1 MPPKIS
7 VLVIAHYNYE
17 AALFVVVC
25 SPRVGAA
32 PLNPHGSRP
41 KIHSTMAQTS
51 IHFQAVKGGSEE
63 HNKRTKK
70 LDYVHHE
77 LSSQND
83 YWESDTQE
91 ARLAFVTANAK
102 AKTGRKMQ
110 AKATPIR
117 EAVVVISQETT
128 MDDLKKLAKRFNDR
142 FGIDVFQIAIHKDEG
157 YRKGKDGLKLN
168 LHAHLVADWTDHQS
182 GKSLKLNRNDMSEMQ
197 TICAEVLGMERGKS
211 SEKQHLS
218 AIQYKIA
225 AEEQRAEAI
234 ESKTRGLG
242 IIQKNLSNDISDL
255 LVEVKTKSKECDRL
269 ALSAKNMGRIL
280 ELNTEE
286 AKKKALINERLSEEG
301 KSLREEKERLRN
313 DILGLTAQKEEIGN
327 EAESLA
333 DVVQAARSDL
343 FHLNAQKI
351 AVSGE
356 ILNLNQ
362 ERDKAQREAEEA
374 KAQKRAAKA
383 EAAKGLAVGAANK
396 IGNVLGFGKEAKQLK
411 ELPKQ
416 LDAARAEGEKA
427 AVTKILDVA
436 RLNFG
441 DKEVTPEMIG
451 KAWRSKWDEAKNA
464 RAETERQVK
473 NATAHASGLE
483 KILDAFL
490 AIPIIRACVH
500 AIVSFVRQGRRS
512 FSTEDTAILK
522 TALGGAPDNA
532 AALRK
537 IAYYHGGAYA
547 QPHLSSFWDRAEMCM
562 QKIARGENQEQDQDI
577 SQGRRWHL

>member
-1 MPPKIS
+1 MLS
-7 VLVIAHYNYE
+7 E
-17 AALFVVVC
+17 GGGC
-25 SPRVGAA
+25 A
-32 PLNPHGSRP
+32 PHPPHGSRP

-128 MDDLKKLAKRFNDR
+128 MDNLKKLAKRFNDR

-168 LHAHLVADWTDHQS
+168 IHAHLVADWTDHQS

-313 DILGLTAQKEEIGN
+313 DILGLTTQKEEIGN

-411 ELPKQ
+411 ELQKQ

-473 NATAHASGLE
+473 NATAHASDLE

-522 TALGGAPDNA
+522 TALGGDPDNA

-547 QPHLSSFWDRAEMCM
+547 QPHLSSYWDRAEMCM

>member
-1 MPPKIS
+1 
-7 VLVIAHYNYE
+7 
-17 AALFVVVC
+17 
-25 SPRVGAA
+25 
-32 PLNPHGSRP
+32 
-41 KIHSTMAQTS
+41 MAQTS

-83 YWESDTQE
+83 YWQSDTQE
-91 ARLAFVTANAK
+91 ARLAFVTQNAK

-117 EAVVVISQETT
+117 EAVVVIEDTTT

-157 YRKGKDGLKLN
+157 YKKSKDGIKLN
-168 LHAHLVADWTDHQS
+168 LHAHLVADWTDHES
-182 GKSLKLNRNDMSEMQ
+182 GKSLKLNRNDMAEMQ

-280 ELNTEE
+280 EYNTEE

-313 DILGLTAQKEEIGN
+313 DILGLTTQKEEIGS

-374 KAQKRAAKA
+374 KAQKRTAEA
-383 EAAKGLAVGAANK
+383 EAAKGLAIGAAK
-396 IGNVLGFGKEAKQLK
+396 KLGNVLGFGSEAKQLK
-411 ELPKQ
+411 ELPQK
-416 LDAARAEGEKA
+416 LEEARTEGEKA

-490 AIPIIRACVH
+490 TIPIIRACVH

-522 TALGGAPDNA
+522 TALGGDPDNA

-547 QPHLSSFWDRAEMCM
+547 QPHLSSYWDRAERCM
-562 QKIARGENQEQDQDI
+562 QKIARGENQEQDQNI

>member
-1 MPPKIS
+1 M
-7 VLVIAHYNYE
+7 LVIAHYNYE

-32 PLNPHGSRP
+32 PLNPMAAALKFIRHGTD
-41 KIHSTMAQTS
+41 IHL
-51 IHFQAVKGGSEE
+51 KGGSEE

-83 YWESDTQE
+83 YWQSDTQE
-91 ARLAFVTANAK
+91 ARLAFVTQNAK

-117 EAVVVISQETT
+117 EAVVVIEDTTT

-157 YRKGKDGLKLN
+157 YKKSKDGIKLN
-168 LHAHLVADWTDHQS
+168 LHAHLVADWTDHES
-182 GKSLKLNRNDMSEMQ
+182 GKSLKLNRNDMAEMQ

-280 ELNTEE
+280 EYNTEE

-313 DILGLTAQKEEIGN
+313 DILGLTTQKEEIGS

-374 KAQKRAAKA
+374 KAQKRTAEA
-383 EAAKGLAVGAANK
+383 EAAKGLAIGAAK
-396 IGNVLGFGKEAKQLK
+396 KLGNVLGFGSEAKQLK
-411 ELPKQ
+411 ELPQK
-416 LDAARAEGEKA
+416 LEEARTEGEKA

-522 TALGGAPDNA
+522 TALGGDPDNA

-547 QPHLSSFWDRAEMCM
+547 QPHLSSYWDRAEMCM
-562 QKIARGENQEQDQDI
+562 QKIARGENQEQDQNI

>member
-1 MPPKIS
+1 
-7 VLVIAHYNYE
+7 
-17 AALFVVVC
+17 
-25 SPRVGAA
+25 
-32 PLNPHGSRP
+32 
-41 KIHSTMAQTS
+41 MAQTS

-83 YWESDTQE
+83 YWQSDTQE
-91 ARLAFVTANAK
+91 ARLAFVTQNAK

-117 EAVVVISQETT
+117 EAVVVIEDTTT

-157 YRKGKDGLKLN
+157 YKKSKDGIKLN
-168 LHAHLVADWTDHQS
+168 LHAHLVADWTDHES
-182 GKSLKLNRNDMSEMQ
+182 GKSLKLNRNDMAEMQ

-280 ELNTEE
+280 EYNTEE

-301 KSLREEKERLRN
+301 KSLRDEKERLRN
-313 DILGLTAQKEEIGN
+313 DILGLTTQKEEIGS

-374 KAQKRAAKA
+374 KAQKRTAEA
-383 EAAKGLAVGAANK
+383 EAAKGLAIGAAK
-396 IGNVLGFGKEAKQLK
+396 KLGNVLGFGSEAKQLK
-411 ELPKQ
+411 ELPQK
-416 LDAARAEGEKA
+416 LEEARTEGEKA

-441 DKEVTPEMIG
+441 DKDVTPEMIG

-522 TALGGAPDNA
+522 TALGGDPDNA

-547 QPHLSSFWDRAEMCM
+547 QPHLSSYWDRAEMCM
-562 QKIARGENQEQDQDI
+562 QKIARGENQEQDQNI

>member
-1 MPPKIS
+1 
-7 VLVIAHYNYE
+7 
-17 AALFVVVC
+17 
-25 SPRVGAA
+25 
-32 PLNPHGSRP
+32 
-41 KIHSTMAQTS
+41 MAQTS

-83 YWESDTQE
+83 YWQSDTQE
-91 ARLAFVTANAK
+91 ARLAFVTQNAK

-117 EAVVVISQETT
+117 EAVVVIEDTTT

-157 YRKGKDGLKLN
+157 YKKSKDGIKLN
-168 LHAHLVADWTDHQS
+168 LHAHLVADWTDHES
-182 GKSLKLNRNDMSEMQ
+182 GKSLKLNRNDMAEMQ

-280 ELNTEE
+280 EYNTAE

-313 DILGLTAQKEEIGN
+313 DILGLTTQKEEIGS

-374 KAQKRAAKA
+374 KAQKRTAEA
-383 EAAKGLAVGAANK
+383 EAAKGLAIGAAK
-396 IGNVLGFGKEAKQLK
+396 KLGNVLGFGSEAKQLK
-411 ELPKQ
+411 ELPQK
-416 LDAARAEGEKA
+416 LEEARTEGEKA

-522 TALGGAPDNA
+522 TALGGDPDNA

-547 QPHLSSFWDRAEMCM
+547 QPHLSSYWDRAEMCM
-562 QKIARGENQEQDQDI
+562 QKIARGENQEQDQNI

>member
-1 MPPKIS
+1 
-7 VLVIAHYNYE
+7 
-17 AALFVVVC
+17 
-25 SPRVGAA
+25 
-32 PLNPHGSRP
+32 
-41 KIHSTMAQTS
+41 MAQTS

-83 YWESDTQE
+83 YWQSDTQE
-91 ARLAFVTANAK
+91 ARLAFVTQNAK

-117 EAVVVISQETT
+117 EAVVVIEDTTT

-157 YRKGKDGLKLN
+157 YKKSKNGIKLN
-168 LHAHLVADWTDHQS
+168 LHAHLVADWTDHES
-182 GKSLKLNRNDMSEMQ
+182 GKSLKLNRNDMAEMQ

-280 ELNTEE
+280 EYNTEE

-313 DILGLTAQKEEIGN
+313 DILGLTTQKEEIGS

-374 KAQKRAAKA
+374 KAQKRTAEA
-383 EAAKGLAVGAANK
+383 EAAKGLAIGAAK
-396 IGNVLGFGKEAKQLK
+396 KLGNVLGFGSEAKQLK
-411 ELPKQ
+411 ELPQK
-416 LDAARAEGEKA
+416 LEEARTEGEKA

-522 TALGGAPDNA
+522 TALGGDPDNA

-547 QPHLSSFWDRAEMCM
+547 QPHLSSYWDRAEMCM
-562 QKIARGENQEQDQDI
+562 QKIARGENQEQDQNI

>member
-1 MPPKIS
+1 M
-7 VLVIAHYNYE
+7 LVIAHYNYE

-77 LSSQND
+77 RSSMND
-83 YWESDTQE
+83 YWQSDSQE

-313 DILGLTAQKEEIGN
+313 DILGLTTQKEEIGN

>member
-1 MPPKIS
+1 M
-7 VLVIAHYNYE
+7 LVIAHYNYE

-91 ARLAFVTANAK
+91 SRLAFVTANAK

-157 YRKGKDGLKLN
+157 YRKGKDGLKIN

-234 ESKTRGLG
+234 ESKTRGLS

-313 DILGLTAQKEEIGN
+313 DILGLTTQKEEIGN

-362 ERDKAQREAEEA
+362 ERDKAQREAEKA
-374 KAQKRAAKA
+374 KAQKRAAEA

-473 NATAHASGLE
+473 NATAHTSGLE

-522 TALGGAPDNA
+522 TALGGDPDNA

-547 QPHLSSFWDRAEMCM
+547 QPHLSSYWDRAEMCM

>member
-1 MPPKIS
+1 
-7 VLVIAHYNYE
+7 
-17 AALFVVVC
+17 
-25 SPRVGAA
+25 
-32 PLNPHGSRP
+32 
-41 KIHSTMAQTS
+41 MAQTS

-83 YWESDTQE
+83 YWQSDTQE
-91 ARLAFVTANAK
+91 ARLAFVTQNAK

-117 EAVVVISQETT
+117 EAVVVIEDTTT

-157 YRKGKDGLKLN
+157 YKKSKDGIKLN
-168 LHAHLVADWTDHQS
+168 LHAHLVADWTDHES
-182 GKSLKLNRNDMSEMQ
+182 GKSLKLNRNDMAEMQ

-234 ESKTRGLG
+234 KSKTRGLG

-269 ALSAKNMGRIL
+269 TLSAKNMGRIL
-280 ELNTEE
+280 EYNTEE

-313 DILGLTAQKEEIGN
+313 DILGLTTQKEEIGS

-374 KAQKRAAKA
+374 KAQKRTAEA
-383 EAAKGLAVGAANK
+383 EAAKGLAVGAAK
-396 IGNVLGFGKEAKQLK
+396 KLGNVLGFGSEAKQLK
-411 ELPKQ
+411 ELPQK
-416 LDAARAEGEKA
+416 LEEARTEGEKA

-522 TALGGAPDNA
+522 TALDGDPDNA

-547 QPHLSSFWDRAEMCM
+547 QPHLSSYWDRAEMCM
-562 QKIARGENQEQDQDI
+562 QKIARGENQEQDQNI

>member
-1 MPPKIS
+1 
-7 VLVIAHYNYE
+7 
-17 AALFVVVC
+17 
-25 SPRVGAA
+25 
-32 PLNPHGSRP
+32 
-41 KIHSTMAQTS
+41 MAQTS

-83 YWESDTQE
+83 YWQSDTQE
-91 ARLAFVTANAK
+91 ARLAFVTQNAK

-117 EAVVVISQETT
+117 EAVVVIEDTTT

-157 YRKGKDGLKLN
+157 YKKSKDGIKLN
-168 LHAHLVADWTDHQS
+168 LHAHLVADWTDHES
-182 GKSLKLNRNDMSEMQ
+182 GKSLKLNRNDMAEMQ

-280 ELNTEE
+280 EYNTEE

-313 DILGLTAQKEEIGN
+313 DILGLTTQKEEIGS

-374 KAQKRAAKA
+374 KAQKRTA
-383 EAAKGLAVGAANK
+383 EAEVAKGLAVGAAK
-396 IGNVLGFGKEAKQLK
+396 KLGNVLGFGSEAKQLK
-411 ELPKQ
+411 ELPQK
-416 LDAARAEGEKA
+416 LEEARTEGEKA

-522 TALGGAPDNA
+522 TALGGDPDNA

-547 QPHLSSFWDRAEMCM
+547 QPHLSSYWDRAEMCM
-562 QKIARGENQEQDQDI
+562 QKIARGENQEQDQNI

>member
-1 MPPKIS
+1 
-7 VLVIAHYNYE
+7 
-17 AALFVVVC
+17 
-25 SPRVGAA
+25 
-32 PLNPHGSRP
+32 
-41 KIHSTMAQTS
+41 MAQTS

-157 YRKGKDGLKLN
+157 YRKGKDGLKIN

-197 TICAEVLGMERGKS
+197 TICAEVLDMERGKS

-313 DILGLTAQKEEIGN
+313 DILGLTTQKEEIGN

-362 ERDKAQREAEEA
+362 ERDKAQREAEKA
-374 KAQKRAAKA
+374 KAQKRAAEA

-473 NATAHASGLE
+473 NATAHTSGLE

-522 TALGGAPDNA
+522 TALGGDPDNA

-547 QPHLSSFWDRAEMCM
+547 QPHLSSYWDRAEMCM

>member
-1 MPPKIS
+1 
-7 VLVIAHYNYE
+7 
-17 AALFVVVC
+17 
-25 SPRVGAA
+25 
-32 PLNPHGSRP
+32 
-41 KIHSTMAQTS
+41 
-51 IHFQAVKGGSEE
+51 
-63 HNKRTKK
+63 
-70 LDYVHHE
+70 
-77 LSSQND
+77 
-83 YWESDTQE
+83 
-91 ARLAFVTANAK
+91 
-102 AKTGRKMQ
+102 
-110 AKATPIR
+110 
-117 EAVVVISQETT
+117 

-313 DILGLTAQKEEIGN
+313 DILGLTTQKEEIGSK
-327 EAESLA
+327 AESLA

-374 KAQKRAAKA
+374 KAQKRAAEA

-473 NATAHASGLE
+473 NATAHASVLE

-522 TALGGAPDNA
+522 TVLGGDPDNA

-547 QPHLSSFWDRAEMCM
+547 QPHLSSYWDRAEMCM
-562 QKIARGENQEQDQDI
+562 QKIARGENHGEDLGR
-577 SQGRRWHL
+577 SQGRGWHL

>member
-1 MPPKIS
+1 
-7 VLVIAHYNYE
+7 
-17 AALFVVVC
+17 
-25 SPRVGAA
+25 
-32 PLNPHGSRP
+32 
-41 KIHSTMAQTS
+41 MAQTS

-83 YWESDTQE
+83 YWQSDTQE
-91 ARLAFVTANAK
+91 ARLAFVTQNAK

-117 EAVVVISQETT
+117 EAVVVIEDTTT

-157 YRKGKDGLKLN
+157 YKKSKDGIKLN
-168 LHAHLVADWTDHQS
+168 LHAHLVADWTDHES
-182 GKSLKLNRNDMSEMQ
+182 GKSLKLNRNDMAEMQ

-234 ESKTRGLG
+234 KSKTRGLG

-255 LVEVKTKSKECDRL
+255 LVEVKTRSKECDRL

-280 ELNTEE
+280 EYNTEE

-313 DILGLTAQKEEIGN
+313 DILGLTTQKEEIGS

-374 KAQKRAAKA
+374 KAQKRTAEA
-383 EAAKGLAVGAANK
+383 EAAKGLAIGAAK
-396 IGNVLGFGKEAKQLK
+396 KLGNVLGFGSEAKQLK
-411 ELPKQ
+411 ELPQK
-416 LDAARAEGEKA
+416 LEEARTEGEKA

-522 TALGGAPDNA
+522 TALGGDPDNA

-547 QPHLSSFWDRAEMCM
+547 QPHLSSYWDRAEMCM
-562 QKIARGENQEQDQDI
+562 QKIARGENQEQDQNI

>member
-1 MPPKIS
+1 
-7 VLVIAHYNYE
+7 
-17 AALFVVVC
+17 
-25 SPRVGAA
+25 
-32 PLNPHGSRP
+32 
-41 KIHSTMAQTS
+41 MAQTS

-83 YWESDTQE
+83 YWQSDTQE
-91 ARLAFVTANAK
+91 ARLAFVTQNAK

-117 EAVVVISQETT
+117 EAVVVIEDTTT

-157 YRKGKDGLKLN
+157 YKKSKDGIKLN
-168 LHAHLVADWTDHQS
+168 LHAHLVADWTDHES
-182 GKSLKLNRNDMSEMQ
+182 GKSLKLNRNDMAEMQ

-234 ESKTRGLG
+234 KSKTRGLG

-280 ELNTEE
+280 EYNTEE

-313 DILGLTAQKEEIGN
+313 DILGLTTQKEEIGS

-374 KAQKRAAKA
+374 KAQKRTAEA
-383 EAAKGLAVGAANK
+383 EAAKGLAVGAAK
-396 IGNVLGFGKEAKQLK
+396 KLGNVLGFGSEAKQLK
-411 ELPKQ
+411 ELPQK
-416 LDAARAEGEKA
+416 LEEARTEGEKA

-522 TALGGAPDNA
+522 TALGGDPDNA

-547 QPHLSSFWDRAEMCM
+547 QPHLSSYWDRAEMCM
-562 QKIARGENQEQDQDI
+562 QKIARGENQEQDQNI
-577 SQGRRWHL
+577 CQGRRWHL

>member
-1 MPPKIS
+1 
-7 VLVIAHYNYE
+7 
-17 AALFVVVC
+17 
-25 SPRVGAA
+25 
-32 PLNPHGSRP
+32 
-41 KIHSTMAQTS
+41 MAQTS

-83 YWESDTQE
+83 YWQSDTQE
-91 ARLAFVTANAK
+91 ARLAFVTQNAK

-117 EAVVVISQETT
+117 EAVVVIEDTTT

-157 YRKGKDGLKLN
+157 YKKSKDGIKLN
-168 LHAHLVADWTDHQS
+168 LHAHLVADWTDHES
-182 GKSLKLNRNDMSEMQ
+182 GKSLKLNRNDMAEMQ

-234 ESKTRGLG
+234 KSKTRGLG

-280 ELNTEE
+280 EYNTEE

-301 KSLREEKERLRN
+301 KFLREEKERLRN
-313 DILGLTAQKEEIGN
+313 DILGLTTQKEEIGS

-374 KAQKRAAKA
+374 KAQKRTAEA
-383 EAAKGLAVGAANK
+383 EAAKGLAVGAAK
-396 IGNVLGFGKEAKQLK
+396 KLGNVLGFGSEAKQLK
-411 ELPKQ
+411 ELPQK
-416 LDAARAEGEKA
+416 LEEARTEGEKA

-500 AIVSFVRQGRRS
+500 AIVSFVSQGRRS

-522 TALGGAPDNA
+522 TALGGDPDNA

-547 QPHLSSFWDRAEMCM
+547 QPHLSSYWDRAEMCM
-562 QKIARGENQEQDQDI
+562 QKIARGENQEQDQNI

>member
-1 MPPKIS
+1 
-7 VLVIAHYNYE
+7 
-17 AALFVVVC
+17 
-25 SPRVGAA
+25 
-32 PLNPHGSRP
+32 
-41 KIHSTMAQTS
+41 MAQTS

-83 YWESDTQE
+83 YWQSDTQE
-91 ARLAFVTANAK
+91 ARLAFVTQNAK

-117 EAVVVISQETT
+117 EAVVVIEDTTT

-157 YRKGKDGLKLN
+157 YKKSKDGIKLN

-182 GKSLKLNRNDMSEMQ
+182 GKSLKLNRNDMAEMQ

-280 ELNTEE
+280 EYNTEE

-313 DILGLTAQKEEIGN
+313 DILGLTTQKEEIGS
-327 EAESLA
+327 EADSLA

-374 KAQKRAAKA
+374 KAQKRTAEA
-383 EAAKGLAVGAANK
+383 EAAKGLAVGAAK
-396 IGNVLGFGKEAKQLK
+396 KLGNVLGFGSEAKQLK
-411 ELPKQ
+411 ELPQK
-416 LDAARAEGEKA
+416 LEEARTEGEKA

-522 TALGGAPDNA
+522 TALSGDPDNA

-547 QPHLSSFWDRAEMCM
+547 QPHLSSYWDRAEMCM
-562 QKIARGENQEQDQDI
+562 QKIARGENQEQDQNI

>member
-1 MPPKIS
+1 
-7 VLVIAHYNYE
+7 
-17 AALFVVVC
+17 
-25 SPRVGAA
+25 
-32 PLNPHGSRP
+32 
-41 KIHSTMAQTS
+41 MAQTS

-280 ELNTEE
+280 EYNTEE

-313 DILGLTAQKEEIGN
+313 DILGLTTQKEEIGN

-522 TALGGAPDNA
+522 TALGGDPDNA

-547 QPHLSSFWDRAEMCM
+547 QPHLSSYWDRAEMCM

>member
-1 MPPKIS
+1 
-7 VLVIAHYNYE
+7 
-17 AALFVVVC
+17 
-25 SPRVGAA
+25 
-32 PLNPHGSRP
+32 
-41 KIHSTMAQTS
+41 MAQTS

-83 YWESDTQE
+83 YWQSDTQE
-91 ARLAFVTANAK
+91 ARLAFVTQNAK

-117 EAVVVISQETT
+117 EAVVVIEDTTT

-157 YRKGKDGLKLN
+157 YKKSKDGIKLN
-168 LHAHLVADWTDHQS
+168 LHAHLVADWTDHES
-182 GKSLKLNRNDMSEMQ
+182 GKSLKLNRNDMAEMQ

-280 ELNTEE
+280 EYNTEE

-313 DILGLTAQKEEIGN
+313 DILGLTTQKEEIGS

-374 KAQKRAAKA
+374 KAQKRTAEA
-383 EAAKGLAVGAANK
+383 EAAKGLAIGAAK
-396 IGNVLGFGKEAKQLK
+396 KLGNVLGFGSEAKQLK
-411 ELPKQ
+411 ELPQK
-416 LDAARAEGEKA
+416 LEEARTEGEKA

-522 TALGGAPDNA
+522 TALGGDPDNA

-547 QPHLSSFWDRAEMCM
+547 QPHLSSYWDRAEMCM
-562 QKIARGENQEQDQDI
+562 QKIARGENQEQDQNI
-577 SQGRRWHL
+577 SQSRRWHL

>member
-1 MPPKIS
+1 
-7 VLVIAHYNYE
+7 
-17 AALFVVVC
+17 
-25 SPRVGAA
+25 
-32 PLNPHGSRP
+32 
-41 KIHSTMAQTS
+41 MAQTS

-83 YWESDTQE
+83 YWQSDTQE
-91 ARLAFVTANAK
+91 ARLAFVTQNAK

-117 EAVVVISQETT
+117 EAVVVIEDTTT
-128 MDDLKKLAKRFNDR
+128 MDDLKKLAKRFNNR

-157 YRKGKDGLKLN
+157 YKKSKDGIKLN
-168 LHAHLVADWTDHQS
+168 LHAHLVADWTDHES
-182 GKSLKLNRNDMSEMQ
+182 GKSLKLNRNDMAEMQ

-280 ELNTEE
+280 EYNTEE

-313 DILGLTAQKEEIGN
+313 DILGLTTQKEEIGS

-374 KAQKRAAKA
+374 KAQKRTAEA
-383 EAAKGLAVGAANK
+383 EAAKGLAIGAAK
-396 IGNVLGFGKEAKQLK
+396 KLGNVLGFGSEAKQLK
-411 ELPKQ
+411 ELPQK
-416 LDAARAEGEKA
+416 LEEARTEGEKA

-522 TALGGAPDNA
+522 TALGGDPDNA

-547 QPHLSSFWDRAEMCM
+547 QPHLSSYWDRAEMCM
-562 QKIARGENQEQDQDI
+562 QKIARGENQEQDQNI

>member
-1 MPPKIS
+1 
-7 VLVIAHYNYE
+7 
-17 AALFVVVC
+17 
-25 SPRVGAA
+25 
-32 PLNPHGSRP
+32 
-41 KIHSTMAQTS
+41 MAQTS

-83 YWESDTQE
+83 YWQSDTQE
-91 ARLAFVTANAK
+91 ARLAFVTQNAK

-117 EAVVVISQETT
+117 EAVVVIEDTTT

-157 YRKGKDGLKLN
+157 YKKSKDGIKLN
-168 LHAHLVADWTDHQS
+168 LHAHLVADWTDHES
-182 GKSLKLNRNDMSEMQ
+182 GKSLKLNRNDMAEMQ

-280 ELNTEE
+280 EYNTEE

-301 KSLREEKERLRN
+301 KSLREEKERLKN
-313 DILGLTAQKEEIGN
+313 DILGLTTQKEEIGS

-374 KAQKRAAKA
+374 KAQKRTAEA
-383 EAAKGLAVGAANK
+383 EAAKGLAIGAAK
-396 IGNVLGFGKEAKQLK
+396 KLGNVLGFGSEAKQLK
-411 ELPKQ
+411 ELPQK
-416 LDAARAEGEKA
+416 LEEARTEGEKA

-522 TALGGAPDNA
+522 TALGGDPDNA

-547 QPHLSSFWDRAEMCM
+547 QPHLSSYWDRAEMCM
-562 QKIARGENQEQDQDI
+562 QKIARGENQEQDQNI

>member
-1 MPPKIS
+1 
-7 VLVIAHYNYE
+7 
-17 AALFVVVC
+17 
-25 SPRVGAA
+25 
-32 PLNPHGSRP
+32 
-41 KIHSTMAQTS
+41 MAQTS

-70 LDYVHHE
+70 LDYVHKE
-77 LSSQND
+77 RSSMNE
-83 YWESDTQE
+83 YWERDTQE
-91 ARLAFVTANAK
+91 ARLAFVTQNAK

-117 EAVVVISQETT
+117 EAVVVIEDTTT

-142 FGIDVFQIAIHKDEG
+142 FGIDVFQIAIHRDEG

-168 LHAHLVADWTDHQS
+168 LHAHMVADWTDHAT
-182 GKSLKLNRNDMSEMQ
+182 GKSLKLNRNDMAEMQ

-225 AEEQRAEAI
+225 AEEQRAEDI

-313 DILGLTAQKEEIGN
+313 DILGLTTQKEEIGN

-374 KAQKRAAKA
+374 KAQKRAAEA

-427 AVTKILDVA
+427 AITKILDVA

-512 FSTEDTAILK
+512 FSTEDTAILR
-522 TALGGAPDNA
+522 TALGGDPDNA

-547 QPHLSSFWDRAEMCM
+547 QPHLSSYWDRAEMCM

>member
-1 MPPKIS
+1 M
-7 VLVIAHYNYE
+7 LVIAHYNYE

-269 ALSAKNMGRIL
+269 GLSAKNMGRIL

-313 DILGLTAQKEEIGN
+313 DILGLTTQKEEIGN

-374 KAQKRAAKA
+374 KAQKRAAEA

-427 AVTKILDVA
+427 AVTKILNVA

-547 QPHLSSFWDRAEMCM
+547 QPHLSSYWDRAEMCM

>member
-1 MPPKIS
+1 M
-7 VLVIAHYNYE
+7 
-17 AALFVVVC
+17 
-25 SPRVGAA
+25 GAA

-269 ALSAKNMGRIL
+269 GLSAKNMGRIL

-313 DILGLTAQKEEIGN
+313 DILGLTTQKEEIGN

-383 EAAKGLAVGAANK
+383 EAAKGLAVGVANK

>member
-1 MPPKIS
+1 
-7 VLVIAHYNYE
+7 
-17 AALFVVVC
+17 
-25 SPRVGAA
+25 
-32 PLNPHGSRP
+32 
-41 KIHSTMAQTS
+41 MAQTS

-83 YWESDTQE
+83 YWQSDTQE
-91 ARLAFVTANAK
+91 ARLAFVTQNAK

-128 MDDLKKLAKRFNDR
+128 MDDLKNLSKRLNDR

-157 YRKGKDGLKLN
+157 YKKSKDGIKLN

-182 GKSLKLNRNDMSEMQ
+182 GKSLKLNRNDMAEMQ

-225 AEEQRAEAI
+225 AEEQRAEDL

-313 DILGLTAQKEEIGN
+313 DILGLTTQKEEIGN

-356 ILNLNQ
+356 IQNLNQ

-374 KAQKRAAKA
+374 KAQKRTAEA

-427 AVTKILDVA
+427 AVTKILD
-436 RLNFG
+436 
-441 DKEVTPEMIG
+441 
-451 KAWRSKWDEAKNA
+451 
-464 RAETERQVK
+464 
-473 NATAHASGLE
+473 
-483 KILDAFL
+483 AFL

-512 FSTEDTAILK
+512 FSTEDTAILR
-522 TALGGAPDNA
+522 TALGGDPDNA

-547 QPHLSSFWDRAEMCM
+547 QPHLSSYWDRAEMCM

>member
-1 MPPKIS
+1 
-7 VLVIAHYNYE
+7 
-17 AALFVVVC
+17 
-25 SPRVGAA
+25 
-32 PLNPHGSRP
+32 
-41 KIHSTMAQTS
+41 MAQTS

-83 YWESDTQE
+83 YWQSDTQE
-91 ARLAFVTANAK
+91 ARLAFVTQNAK

-128 MDDLKKLAKRFNDR
+128 MDDLKNLSKRLNDR

-157 YRKGKDGLKLN
+157 YKKSKDGIKLN

-182 GKSLKLNRNDMSEMQ
+182 GKSLKLNRNDMAEMQ

-225 AEEQRAEAI
+225 AEEQRAEDI

-313 DILGLTAQKEEIGN
+313 DILGLTTQKEEIGN

-356 ILNLNQ
+356 IQNLNQ

-374 KAQKRAAKA
+374 KAQKRTAEA

-441 DKEVTPEMIG
+441 DKAVTPEMIG

-490 AIPIIRACVH
+490 TIPIIRACVH

-512 FSTEDTAILK
+512 FSTEDTAILR
-522 TALGGAPDNA
+522 TALGGDPDNA

-547 QPHLSSFWDRAEMCM
+547 QPHLSSYWDRAEMCM

>member
-1 MPPKIS
+1 M
-7 VLVIAHYNYE
+7 LVIAHYNYE

-313 DILGLTAQKEEIGN
+313 DILGLTTQKEEIGN

-333 DVVQAARSDL
+333 DIVQAARSDL

-383 EAAKGLAVGAANK
+383 ETAKGLAVGAANK

-522 TALGGAPDNA
+522 TALGGDPDNA

-547 QPHLSSFWDRAEMCM
+547 QPHLSSYWDRAEMCM

>member
-1 MPPKIS
+1 M
-7 VLVIAHYNYE
+7 LVIAHYNYE

-32 PLNPHGSRP
+32 PLNPHGGRP

-313 DILGLTAQKEEIGN
+313 DILGLTTQKEEIGN

-333 DVVQAARSDL
+333 DVVQATRSDL

-374 KAQKRAAKA
+374 KAQKRAAEA
-383 EAAKGLAVGAANK
+383 EAAKGLAIGAANK

-522 TALGGAPDNA
+522 TALGGDPDNA

>member
-1 MPPKIS
+1 
-7 VLVIAHYNYE
+7 
-17 AALFVVVC
+17 
-25 SPRVGAA
+25 
-32 PLNPHGSRP
+32 
-41 KIHSTMAQTS
+41 MAQTS

-83 YWESDTQE
+83 YWQSDTQE
-91 ARLAFVTANAK
+91 ARLAFVTQNAK

-117 EAVVVISQETT
+117 EAVVVIEDTTT

-157 YRKGKDGLKLN
+157 YKKSKDGIKLN
-168 LHAHLVADWTDHQS
+168 LHAHLVADWTDHES
-182 GKSLKLNRNDMSEMQ
+182 GKSLKLNRNDMAEMQ

-255 LVEVKTKSKECDRL
+255 LVDVKTKSKECDRL

-280 ELNTEE
+280 EYNTEE

-313 DILGLTAQKEEIGN
+313 DILGLTTQKEEIGS

-374 KAQKRAAKA
+374 KAQKRTAEA
-383 EAAKGLAVGAANK
+383 EAAKGLAVGAAK
-396 IGNVLGFGKEAKQLK
+396 KLGNVLGFGSEAKQLK
-411 ELPKQ
+411 ELPQK
-416 LDAARAEGEKA
+416 LEEARTEGEKA
-427 AVTKILDVA
+427 TVTKILDVA

-522 TALGGAPDNA
+522 TALGGDPDNA

-547 QPHLSSFWDRAEMCM
+547 QPHLSSYWDRAEMCM
-562 QKIARGENQEQDQDI
+562 QKIARGENQEQDQNI

>member
-1 MPPKIS
+1 
-7 VLVIAHYNYE
+7 
-17 AALFVVVC
+17 
-25 SPRVGAA
+25 
-32 PLNPHGSRP
+32 
-41 KIHSTMAQTS
+41 MAQTS

-83 YWESDTQE
+83 YWQSDTQE
-91 ARLAFVTANAK
+91 ARLAFVTQNAK

-117 EAVVVISQETT
+117 EAVVVIEDTTT

-157 YRKGKDGLKLN
+157 YKKSKDGIKLN
-168 LHAHLVADWTDHQS
+168 LHAHLVADWTDHES
-182 GKSLKLNRNDMSEMQ
+182 GKSLKLNRNDMAEMQ

-255 LVEVKTKSKECDRL
+255 FVEVKTKSKECDRL

-280 ELNTEE
+280 EYNTEE
-286 AKKKALINERLSEEG
+286 AKKKALINEKLSEEG

-313 DILGLTAQKEEIGN
+313 DILGLTTQKEEIGS

-356 ILNLNQ
+356 ILNLHQ

-374 KAQKRAAKA
+374 KAQKRTAEA
-383 EAAKGLAVGAANK
+383 EAAKGLAIGAAK
-396 IGNVLGFGKEAKQLK
+396 KLGNVLGFGSEAKQLK
-411 ELPKQ
+411 ELPQK
-416 LDAARAEGEKA
+416 LEEARTEGEKA

-522 TALGGAPDNA
+522 TALGGDPDNA

-547 QPHLSSFWDRAEMCM
+547 QPHLSSYWDRAEMCM
-562 QKIARGENQEQDQDI
+562 QKIARGENQEQDQNI

>member
-1 MPPKIS
+1 
-7 VLVIAHYNYE
+7 
-17 AALFVVVC
+17 
-25 SPRVGAA
+25 
-32 PLNPHGSRP
+32 
-41 KIHSTMAQTS
+41 MAQTS

-83 YWESDTQE
+83 YWQSDTQE
-91 ARLAFVTANAK
+91 ARLAFVTQNAK

-117 EAVVVISQETT
+117 EAVVVIEDTTT

-157 YRKGKDGLKLN
+157 YKKSKDGIKLN
-168 LHAHLVADWTDHQS
+168 LHAHLVADWTDHES
-182 GKSLKLNRNDMSEMQ
+182 GKSLKLNRNDMAEMQ

-234 ESKTRGLG
+234 KSKTRGLG

-280 ELNTEE
+280 EYNTEE

-313 DILGLTAQKEEIGN
+313 DILGLTTQKEEIGS

-343 FHLNAQKI
+343 FNLNAQKI

-374 KAQKRAAKA
+374 KAQKRTAEA
-383 EAAKGLAVGAANK
+383 EAAKGLAVGAAK
-396 IGNVLGFGKEAKQLK
+396 KLGNVLGFGSEAKQLK
-411 ELPKQ
+411 ELPQK
-416 LDAARAEGEKA
+416 LEEARTEGEKA

-522 TALGGAPDNA
+522 TTLGGDPDNA

-547 QPHLSSFWDRAEMCM
+547 QPHLSSYWDRAEMCM
-562 QKIARGENQEQDQDI
+562 QKIARGENQEQDQNI

>member
-1 MPPKIS
+1 
-7 VLVIAHYNYE
+7 
-17 AALFVVVC
+17 
-25 SPRVGAA
+25 
-32 PLNPHGSRP
+32 
-41 KIHSTMAQTS
+41 MAQTS

-83 YWESDTQE
+83 YWQSDTQE
-91 ARLAFVTANAK
+91 ARLAFVTQNAK

-117 EAVVVISQETT
+117 EAVVVIEDTTT

-157 YRKGKDGLKLN
+157 YKKSKDGIKLN
-168 LHAHLVADWTDHQS
+168 LHAHLVADWTDHES
-182 GKSLKLNRNDMSEMQ
+182 GKSLKLNRNDMAEMQ

-234 ESKTRGLG
+234 KSKTRGLG

-280 ELNTEE
+280 EYNTEE

-313 DILGLTAQKEEIGN
+313 DILGLTTQKEEIGS
-327 EAESLA
+327 EAKSLA

-356 ILNLNQ
+356 ILNLNL

-374 KAQKRAAKA
+374 KAQKRTAEA
-383 EAAKGLAVGAANK
+383 EAAKGLAVGAAK
-396 IGNVLGFGKEAKQLK
+396 KLGNVLGFGSEAKQLK
-411 ELPKQ
+411 ELPQK
-416 LDAARAEGEKA
+416 LEEARTEGEKA

-522 TALGGAPDNA
+522 TALGGDPDNA

-547 QPHLSSFWDRAEMCM
+547 QPHLSSYWDRAEMCM
-562 QKIARGENQEQDQDI
+562 QKIARGENQEQDQNI

>member
-1 MPPKIS
+1 
-7 VLVIAHYNYE
+7 
-17 AALFVVVC
+17 
-25 SPRVGAA
+25 
-32 PLNPHGSRP
+32 
-41 KIHSTMAQTS
+41 MAQTS

-83 YWESDTQE
+83 YWQSDTQE
-91 ARLAFVTANAK
+91 ARLAFVTQNAK

-117 EAVVVISQETT
+117 EAVVVIEDTTT

-157 YRKGKDGLKLN
+157 YKKSKDGIKLN

-182 GKSLKLNRNDMSEMQ
+182 GKSLKLNRNDMAEMQ

-234 ESKTRGLG
+234 KSKTRGLG

-280 ELNTEE
+280 EYNTEE

-313 DILGLTAQKEEIGN
+313 DILGLTTQKEEIGS

-374 KAQKRAAKA
+374 KAQKRTAEA
-383 EAAKGLAVGAANK
+383 EAAKGLAVGAAK
-396 IGNVLGFGKEAKQLK
+396 KLGNVLGFGSEAKQLK
-411 ELPKQ
+411 ELPQK
-416 LDAARAEGEKA
+416 LEEARTEGEKA

-522 TALGGAPDNA
+522 TALGGDPDNA

-547 QPHLSSFWDRAEMCM
+547 QPHLSSYWDRAEMCM
-562 QKIARGENQEQDQDI
+562 QKIARGENQEQDQNI

>member
-1 MPPKIS
+1 MPRS
-7 VLVIAHYNYE
+7 WAWRGQEQRE
-17 AALFVVVC
+17 AA
-25 SPRVGAA
+25 S
-32 PLNPHGSRP
+32 
-41 KIHSTMAQTS
+41 
-51 IHFQAVKGGSEE
+51 
-63 HNKRTKK
+63 
-70 LDYVHHE
+70 
-77 LSSQND
+77 
-83 YWESDTQE
+83 
-91 ARLAFVTANAK
+91 
-102 AKTGRKMQ
+102 
-110 AKATPIR
+110 
-117 EAVVVISQETT
+117 
-128 MDDLKKLAKRFNDR
+128 
-142 FGIDVFQIAIHKDEG
+142 FGH
-157 YRKGKDGLKLN
+157 
-168 LHAHLVADWTDHQS
+168 
-182 GKSLKLNRNDMSEMQ
+182 
-197 TICAEVLGMERGKS
+197 
-211 SEKQHLS
+211 
-218 AIQYKIA
+218 QYKIA

-269 ALSAKNMGRIL
+269 ALSAKTW
-280 ELNTEE
+280 EEYSNTIPRKPKESPH
-286 AKKKALINERLSEEG
+286 KRKTVRGG

-313 DILGLTAQKEEIGN
+313 DILGLTTQKEEIGS

-374 KAQKRAAKA
+374 KAQKRTAEA
-383 EAAKGLAVGAANK
+383 EAAKGLAIGAAK
-396 IGNVLGFGKEAKQLK
+396 KLGNVLGFGSEAKQLK
-411 ELPKQ
+411 ELPQK
-416 LDAARAEGEKA
+416 LEEARTEGEKA

-522 TALGGAPDNA
+522 TALGGDPDNA

-547 QPHLSSFWDRAEMCM
+547 QPHLSSYWDRAEMCM
-562 QKIARGENQEQDQDI
+562 QKIARGENQEQDQNI